1 MLFVQQMKTGA
12 IVKIL
17 MMVTADYASIEP
29 QTGKLNIIGV
39 FNQINAQEFPT
50 SHRRMYLVI
59 KIGGEIFDNPNPH
72 KLSVALA
79 DEDGIEIVAIEGEF
93 EMLSSSPGIL
103 PQHSALLEVNDAV
116 FHRPGDYRFYVN
128 VNDGEAEE
136 SVVMQVTQ
144 RQPDEA
150 Q

>member
-1 MLFVQQMKTGA
+1 M
-12 IVKIL
+12 KIL

-59 KIGGEIFDNPNPH
+59 K
-72 KLSVALA
+72 
-79 DEDGIEIVAIEGEF
+79 
-93 EMLSSSPGIL
+93 
-103 PQHSALLEVNDAV
+103 
-116 FHRPGDYRFYVN
+116 
-128 VNDGEAEE
+128 
-136 SVVMQVTQ
+136 

>member
-1 MLFVQQMKTGA
+1 M
-12 IVKIL
+12 KIL

-103 PQHSALLEVNDAV
+103 PQHSC
-116 FHRPGDYRFYVN
+116 
-128 VNDGEAEE
+128 
-136 SVVMQVTQ
+136 
-144 RQPDEA
+144 
-150 Q
+150 